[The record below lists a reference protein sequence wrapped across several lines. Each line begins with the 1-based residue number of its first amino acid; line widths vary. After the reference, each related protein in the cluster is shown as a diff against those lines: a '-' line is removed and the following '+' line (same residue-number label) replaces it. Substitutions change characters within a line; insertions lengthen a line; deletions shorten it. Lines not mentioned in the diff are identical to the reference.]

1 MLSLRSLKNIESFS
15 FEWKYTNAK
24 GAARRTKD
32 VMEKQY
38 TYNLT
43 ALSNVILHTQQYN
56 LFLILI
62 FFLSKFVFILLL
74 LI

>member
-1 MLSLRSLKNIESFS
+1 MPKVQPEEQKMS
-15 FEWKYTNAK
+15 
-24 GAARRTKD
+24 
-32 VMEKQY
+32 MEKQY